1 MLPSGNDA
9 SLAMAV
15 WGGRVLTE
23 NGDTSTID
31 AETSLMKKKKIFY
44 DRFLEEMN
52 KKAAELTMEKTH
64 YANSHGLMNV
74 DNKSCAFDLAL
85 LCEYAMKH

>member
-1 MLPSGNDA
+1 
-9 SLAMAV
+9 
-15 WGGRVLTE
+15 
-23 NGDTSTID
+23 
-31 AETSLMKKKKIFY
+31 MKKKKIFY

-52 KKAAELTMEKTH
+52 KKAVELGMEKTD

-85 LCEYAMKH
+85 LC